1 MKTVINAALSKNW
14 VIGRDICI
22 PWHYPADMKHF
33 RRTTKGHPVVAGRK
47 TYESFQVRPLPGRL
61 NFILR
66 RNPAYVSDEGVI
78 ICQDLQQVLTAAR
91 QRDAQ
96 KLFILGGAEIYN
108 LALPLIDEMI
118 LTHLPFEVEGD
129 AYFPAWD
136 KNEWEVVEERPEE
149 ALVFTTYGRR

>member
-1 MKTVINAALSKNW
+1 
-14 VIGRDICI
+14 
-22 PWHYPADMKHF
+22 MKHF

-61 NFILR
+61 NFILS
-66 RNPAYVSDEGVI
+66 RNPAYISDEGVI
-78 ICQDLQQVLTAAR
+78 ICQDLQQVITTAR

-108 LALPLIDEMI
+108 LALTLTDEMI
-118 LTHLPFEVEGD
+118 LTHLPIEVEGD

-136 KNEWEVVEERPEE
+136 KSEWEVVEERTE
-149 ALVFTTYGRR
+149 ADLVFTTYKRL

>member
-1 MKTVINAALSKNW
+1 
-14 VIGRDICI
+14 
-22 PWHYPADMKHF
+22 MKHF

-61 NFILR
+61 NFILS
-66 RNPAYVSDEGVI
+66 RNPAYISDEGVI
-78 ICQDLQQVLTAAR
+78 ICQDLQQVITTAR

-108 LALPLIDEMI
+108 LALPLTDEMI
-118 LTHLPFEVEGD
+118 LTHLPIEVEGD

-136 KNEWEVVEERPEE
+136 KSEWEVVEERPE
-149 ALVFTTYGRR
+149 ADLVFTTYRRR

>member
-1 MKTVINAALSKNW
+1 
-14 VIGRDICI
+14 
-22 PWHYPADMKHF
+22 MKHF

-61 NFILR
+61 NFILS
-66 RNPAYVSDEGVI
+66 RNPAYISDEGVI
-78 ICQDLQQVLTAAR
+78 ICQDLQQVITAAR

-118 LTHLPFEVEGD
+118 LTHLPIEVEGD

-149 ALVFTTYGRR
+149 DLVFTTYRRR

>member
-1 MKTVINAALSKNW
+1 MKTVIIAALSKNK
-14 VIGRDICI
+14 VIGRGNSI

-61 NFILR
+61 NFILS
-66 RNPAYVSDEGVI
+66 RNPAYISDEGVI
-78 ICQDLQQVLTAAR
+78 ICQDLQQVITTAR

-108 LALPLIDEMI
+108 LALPLTDEMI
-118 LTHLPFEVEGD
+118 LTHLPIEVEGD

-136 KNEWEVVEERPEE
+136 KSEWEVVEERPE
-149 ALVFTTYGRR
+149 ADLVFTTYRRR

>member
-1 MKTVINAALSKNW
+1 MKTVIIAALSKNW
-14 VIGRDICI
+14 VIGRDNCI

-33 RRTTKGHPVVAGRK
+33 RRTTKGHPGVAGRK

-61 NFILR
+61 NFILS
-66 RNPAYVSDEGVI
+66 RNPAYISDEGVI

-118 LTHLPFEVEGD
+118 LTHLPIEVEGD

-149 ALVFTTYGRR
+149 DLVFTTYRRR

>member
-1 MKTVINAALSKNW
+1 MKTVIIAALSKNW
-14 VIGRDICI
+14 VIGRDNCI

-33 RRTTKGHPVVAGRK
+33 RHTTKGHPVVAGRK

-61 NFILR
+61 NFILS
-66 RNPAYVSDEGVI
+66 RNPAYISDEGVI
-78 ICQDLQQVLTAAR
+78 ICQGLQQVITAAR

-118 LTHLPFEVEGD
+118 LTHLPIEVEGD

-149 ALVFTTYGRR
+149 DLVFTTYRRR

>member
-1 MKTVINAALSKNW
+1 MKTVIIAALSKNR
-14 VIGRDICI
+14 VIGRDNSI

-33 RRTTKGHPVVAGRK
+33 RRTTNGHPVVAGRK

-61 NFILR
+61 NFILS
-66 RNPAYVSDEGVI
+66 RNPAYISDEGVI
-78 ICQDLQQVLTAAR
+78 ICQDLQHAITTAR

-118 LTHLPFEVEGD
+118 LTHLPIEVEGD

-136 KNEWEVVEERPEE
+136 KSEWEVVEERPESD
-149 ALVFTTYGRR
+149 LVFTTYRRR